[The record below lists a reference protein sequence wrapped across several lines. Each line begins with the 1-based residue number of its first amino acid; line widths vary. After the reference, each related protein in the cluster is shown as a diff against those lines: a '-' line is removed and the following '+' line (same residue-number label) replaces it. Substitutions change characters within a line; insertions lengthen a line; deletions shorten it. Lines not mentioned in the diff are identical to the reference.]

1 MERSTKEDIMV
12 METDKASIKRSVSAE
27 DLELIEAFHRAPA
40 ELQDGLKRVLEA
52 YKYRF
57 EGKLVK

>member
-1 MERSTKEDIMV
+1 MGRSTKEDIMV

-27 DLELIEAFHRAPA
+27 DLELIEAFHRAST

-52 YKYRF
+52 YTYRF